1 MRKWTLPRVNTFIY
15 EQNKIRFFYFWQKYR
30 KISASV
36 DYSISEISFKIV
48 CESVKVSCEQPSN
61 NHLYTDVNPWVEIA
75 NEPVVI
81 FVQVFI
87 GIVCLVALILSFHK
101 LIELLIYSHRNKCFK
116 ETALPLIV
124 LILQVIA
131 NASEFKRAL
140 LPLLLNSKLS

>member
-1 MRKWTLPRVNTFIY
+1 MSLN
-15 EQNKIRFFYFWQKYR
+15 
-30 KISASV
+30 
-36 DYSISEISFKIV
+36 YSISEISFKIV
-48 CESVKVSCEQPSN
+48 SELKIRSVASCEQLSN
-61 NHLYTDVNPWVEIA
+61 NHLYADVNPWVEIA

-87 GIVCLVALILSFHK
+87 GIVCLVALILSCHK

-131 NASEFKRAL
+131 NASESLFH
-140 LPLLLNSKLS
+140 SKLS